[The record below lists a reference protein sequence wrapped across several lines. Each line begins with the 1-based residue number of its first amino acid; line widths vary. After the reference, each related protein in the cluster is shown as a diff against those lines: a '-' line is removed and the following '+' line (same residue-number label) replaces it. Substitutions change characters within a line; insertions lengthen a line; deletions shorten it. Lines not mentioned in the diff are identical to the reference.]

1 LRVRIPTI
9 RRDIAT
15 WRDPEIEMRPDGARI
30 YARVKARIVRQN
42 QTVPDFGI
50 SDQGISL
57 PRKSGKK
64 N

>member
-1 LRVRIPTI
+1 
-9 RRDIAT
+9 
-15 WRDPEIEMRPDGARI
+15 MRPDGARI